1 MNTDIEDFIS
11 TKNRLGSDDY
21 NNFNPDDWDI
31 PTCKNLFITLLNWI
45 QNKRDAINIGNN
57 NILNK
62 EFQLLLNRELRN
74 HKLIGNMRKSIL
86 LNILNKTLKPCDFPE
101 QLKEYLPLFERKSE

>member
-11 TKNRLGSDDY
+11 TKNCLGSDDY

-45 QNKRDAINIGNN
+45 QNKRDSINIGNN

-62 EFQLLLNRELRN
+62 ENSSSTKEISAIFFLGL
-74 HKLIGNMRKSIL
+74 KYIL
-86 LNILNKTLKPCDFPE
+86 
-101 QLKEYLPLFERKSE
+101 